1 MHLRVAECLCV
12 EYHYHQ
18 ASPAAEDLV
27 DYHSLL
33 ERDFEVLFE

>member
-12 EYHYHQ
+12 EYHYYQ
-18 ASPAAEDLV
+18 VSPALADRV
-27 DYHSLL
+27 GYSLR